1 MEISKHIQSFIQLI
15 KAEEQREVAVVKD
28 KVTREKIVPF
38 NQEIDRKK
46 QESIELLN
54 KWFDEQKSIETG
66 AFNDRLAKLQAKYN
80 EDKNIIED
88 TAEKKKLDNA
98 NAVLATATYEITT
111 KCEKYIAKL
120 NSMEE

>member
-80 EDKNIIED
+80 EDKQIIEQ
-88 TAEKKKLDNA
+88 TAEKKKTDNA
-98 NAVLATATYEITT
+98 NAVIETAIYEIKS

-120 NSMEE
+120 NSIEE